1 MEFFT
6 RYEFWIW
13 IFSWLGLISL
23 LTFLFSLVAIPL
35 LIARLPVD
43 YFVRRPVRDWPGRHP
58 LVHLFLVLAKNFL
71 GLILLVAGTVM
82 LLLPGQG
89 LLTMLMGILL
99 LDFPG
104 KRRLERRLIGLPGV
118 LSSANWIRKRA
129 GAPPL
134 RLDRDAGMDR
144 QAQ

>member
-13 IFSWLGLISL
+13 IFSWMGVVSL
-23 LTFLFSLVAIPL
+23 LTFLFSLVLIPV
-35 LIARLPVD
+35 LISRLPAD
-43 YFVRRPVRDWPGRHP
+43 YFIRRPVRDWPGRHP
-58 LVHLFLVLAKNFL
+58 LVHLTLVLLKNFL
-71 GLILLVAGTVM
+71 GLILLVAGIGM

-104 KRRLERRLIGLPGV
+104 KRRVERRLIGLPGV
-118 LSSANWIRKRA
+118 LSSANWIRRRA

-134 RLDRDAGMDR
+134 RLERDAGIDR